1 MSTNA
6 HDNPEYHLIVSANN
20 LSVEIDNEI
29 LVVHKFI
36 RDHYAP
42 RFPELQQLVPDAVM
56 FIRSVRALGNE
67 TDLTKAHLTA
77 VLPPA
82 ILMTVA
88 VTATTTKGRPLPT
101 AEWDAVIRACDLEE
115 RLDTT
120 RVKIFQ
126 YVQSR
131 MSVLAPNVSVIV
143 GTTIAAKLLGVAGG
157 LAPLA
162 KMPAGNVHLL
172 GAQKKIAAGFSTVTR
187 ERHTGFIYQSQVVQ
201 TAPEEYRRKAQRT
214 VGAKVALA
222 ARMDLE
228 RKGTNGKHIPRSLVQ
243 FVGSEYESSHSN
255 VRKDFARKARQVH
268 RKTCRA
274 ATSQSG

>member
-1 MSTNA
+1 MSANA
-6 HDNPEYHLIVSANN
+6 QDNPEYHLIVSANN
-20 LSVEIDNEI
+20 LSVDVDNEI

-88 VTATTTKGRPLPT
+88 VTATTTKGRPLPA

-131 MSVLAPNVSVIV
+131 MSVLAPNVSAIV

-187 ERHTGFIYQSQVVQ
+187 ERHTGFVYQSHVVQ

-228 RKGTNGKHIPRSLVQ
+228 RKGGNG
-243 FVGSEYESSHSN
+243 EYWTKLTPLRVIDSN
-255 VRKDFARKARQVH
+255 DGTFYSILRKEFA
-268 RKTCRA
+268 
-274 ATSQSG
+274 